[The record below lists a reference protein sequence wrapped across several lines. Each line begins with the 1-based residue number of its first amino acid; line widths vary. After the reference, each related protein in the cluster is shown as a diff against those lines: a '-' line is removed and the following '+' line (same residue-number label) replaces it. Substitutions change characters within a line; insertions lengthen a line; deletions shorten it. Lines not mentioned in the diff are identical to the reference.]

1 MVIVHRD
8 NQVYKVDQMAD
19 TAVRKLCEFYSTK
32 FKSILESFNIPYKF
46 TDYEDYTGN
55 YFVGRFAQADV
66 KYHSKVYNK
75 LYNYYGENMWP
86 NKKTYDVY
94 NNKIK
99 EYDIIK
105 KYDRVPNTI
114 ICNTIEDLYKN
125 IEVGMVVKSSHG
137 AGSEQVFYIYK
148 KEQIENLE
156 KYILGCNLPNIK
168 PFFPCIIT
176 EYIDVDYEYKIIIT
190 HDEIYGVKVRQFKDF
205 ETPNMFPHNIDYEK
219 VHWGLR
225 DVPPT
230 LPMEEKDYDLELLNI
245 IRDIKK
251 ELNTPNL
258 KFDIMGNKIIEFS
271 YIYGELLPL
280 YSEYC
285 YYDLIEETFKYK
297 KTSIREFS
305 NKQNYSVLKHFGII

>member
-1 MVIVHRD
+1 M
-8 NQVYKVDQMAD
+8 
-19 TAVRKLCEFYSTK
+19 
-32 FKSILESFNIPYKF
+32 
-46 TDYEDYTGN
+46 
-55 YFVGRFAQADV
+55 
-66 KYHSKVYNK
+66 
-75 LYNYYGENMWP
+75 
-86 NKKTYDVY
+86 
-94 NNKIK
+94 
-99 EYDIIK
+99 
-105 KYDRVPNTI
+105 
-114 ICNTIEDLYKN
+114 
-125 IEVGMVVKSSHG
+125 
-137 AGSEQVFYIYK
+137 
-148 KEQIENLE
+148 E